1 MIGET
6 IASMPQA
13 ERQVTVL
20 IVDDHPSFSAIAQ
33 MVLETDGFV
42 VVGTASDGESGV
54 AATLRLEPDVVLLD
68 VELPDID
75 GFEVAA
81 RLREAGSHTAIVLAS
96 SRDGADFGSLVD
108 RIGRTRLRR
117 QGRALTGD
125 VDPCARRVSGHIGIL
140 GPP

>member
-1 MIGET
+1 MVIGET

-20 IVDDHPSFSAIAQ
+20 IVDDHPSFRAVAQ
-33 MVLETDGFV
+33 MVLETDGFS

-54 AATLRLEPDVVLLD
+54 AATLRLAPDVVLLD

-81 RLREAGSHTAIVLAS
+81 RLREAGSATAIVLAS
-96 SRDGADFGSLVD
+96 SRDGSDFGPLVE
-108 RIGRTRLRR
+108 RSGARGFVAKSELSG
-117 QGRALTGD
+117 QALED
-125 VDPCARRVSGHIGIL
+125 MLA
-140 GPP
+140 